1 MSISVIRP
9 CHKMVCRRKK
19 VVITGLLICFVL
31 YGAIQVKHYQEEYS
45 PLQELSS
52 AESEAQRLLKF
63 MTSYHYQCNAT
74 LHSTNIS
81 DWAICVEQDI
91 GINPDPMVAKT
102 AYSIGPLPDYSFEAL
117 LSRNLSV
124 HQFIFLH
131 EAPGQNPQAL
141 LRLNATIY
149 HTAIVPNDP
158 ADFGRNSY
166 DAQTV
171 NSVMS
176 RLGHRRVEVLKV
188 EGVQDAAR
196 SYELL
201 YFMVKDGLL
210 ARFLQLHVMMEI
222 DKIDD
227 NYLYGWYKTLYTL
240 FTTAGFRLYH
250 TSSSNPLCLQVTM
263 MESCRYFMS
272 WVRNPGPR
280 TFVLYPPAID
290 GSEEFEVQ
298 RLEGLLEGR
307 EQSEDDVIPVALS
320 PSTTLRLAR
329 PVLMTSPHPCVI
341 FVFKYK
347 LGHRL
352 QQDVAAL
359 HVKCTVLMF
368 SPLRNRRNIYDF
380 SSFHIRGQAE
390 SETLTMSEI
399 ISRFLLTT
407 PQTSIVHIDLGQSS
421 WTFLSLFLDSG
432 ALQKVDQLIMVA
444 PMFLVPS
451 RPGRQP
457 AQVLRQQ
464 YSELQRIMAFH
475 MMLVEASA
483 LTHNSLSF
491 RSARDLWRVSFVKK

>member
-1 MSISVIRP
+1 M
-9 CHKMVCRRKK
+9 
-19 VVITGLLICFVL
+19 
-31 YGAIQVKHYQEEYS
+31 KHYQEEYS

-63 MTSYHYQCNAT
+63 LTSYHYQCNST

-81 DWAICVEQDI
+81 DWAICIEQDI
-91 GINPDPMVAKT
+91 GINPDPMVSKT

-124 HQFIFLH
+124 HQLIFLH
-131 EAPGQNPQAL
+131 ELPSMTPPAL

-149 HTAIVPNDP
+149 HTTIMPNDP
-158 ADFGRNSY
+158 ADFGRNSF
-166 DAQTV
+166 DMQTI

-176 RLGHRRVEVLKV
+176 KLGHRQVDILKL
-188 EGVQDAAR
+188 ETVQDMAN
-196 SYELL
+196 SYEVL
-201 YFMVKDGLL
+201 YFMVKDGIL
-210 ARFLQLHVMMEI
+210 ARFHQLHIMMEI

-290 GSEEFEVQ
+290 GSEGFEVQ
-298 RLEGLLEGR
+298 RLEALLEGR
-307 EQSEDDVIPVALS
+307 EQSEDDVIPVHLS
-320 PSTTLRLAR
+320 SATTLRLAR
-329 PVLMTSPHPCVI
+329 SVLMTHSENCFI

-347 LGHRL
+347 LGHRF
-352 QQDVAAL
+352 QQEVSAL
-359 HVKCTVLMF
+359 HVKCTVIVF

-380 SSFHIRGQAE
+380 SSFHVRGRDD
-390 SETLTMSEI
+390 SDTLTMSEI
-399 ISRFLLTT
+399 ISNFLLNKR
-407 PQTSIVHIDLGQSS
+407 QTNIVYIDLGQSS
-421 WTFLSLFLDSG
+421 WMFLSLFLDSG
-432 ALQKVDQLIMVA
+432 AMQKVDQLIMVA

-464 YSELQRIMAFH
+464 YSELQRVMAFH
-475 MMLVEASA
+475 MTLSEASA
-483 LTHNSLSF
+483 FTHNSLTF